1 MIFFSCR
8 QENEGIRGGCSMEFE
23 ISEVANITK
32 LKAHTLRYYE
42 SIGLIKDIKRDSSGK
57 RIYSEQDLKWL
68 EVINR
73 LRATGMNINKM
84 KKYASLRHMGD
95 ETVTERKNIMKE
107 HLTSIERKIEEL
119 QEAREYVAKKIE
131 IYTEM
136 EEKIK

>member
-1 MIFFSCR
+1 
-8 QENEGIRGGCSMEFE
+8 MEFE

-131 IYTEM
+131 IYTKM
-136 EEKIK
+136 EEKLNENRK